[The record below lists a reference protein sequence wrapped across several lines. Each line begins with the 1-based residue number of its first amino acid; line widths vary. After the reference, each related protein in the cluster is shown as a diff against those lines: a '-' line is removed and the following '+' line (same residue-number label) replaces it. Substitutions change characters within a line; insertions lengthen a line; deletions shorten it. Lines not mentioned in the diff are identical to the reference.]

1 MKAGIVVCLAVLGVT
16 RVSASIGTNAPEART
31 VLDANRSVIEV
42 VFVLDTTGSMSGLI
56 QSAKEKIWA
65 IANTLATAD
74 TTPEIRMGLVG
85 YRDRKDTYVTKFTQL
100 TRDLDAMYG
109 ELMGYQAQGGGDG
122 PESVNQALHEAVAKT
137 RWSTS
142 GNVYKVV
149 FLVGDY
155 PPHMDYKD
163 DVKYT
168 DTCKLASKNGIIINT
183 ILCGNNNETVHFWT
197 EIAKLAE
204 GRFFR
209 VQQDGGAVR
218 HATPY
223 DDKIASLS
231 REMDGTRVYYGTK
244 AEQDLMNVR
253 TTNSASLYVAAEP
266 AAVAQRAVFNAS
278 AAGEDNFAGHNELVT
293 EVKNGTTDL
302 EEVPA
307 EKLPETMKSMTPA
320 ERETYVKEQAQKRA
334 QIQNEINELGKKR
347 QAYIADKIKKEN
359 GTAKDSLDHKLY
371 ECIRDQAAKQ
381 NIQYKNGPEY

>member
-1 MKAGIVVCLAVLGVT
+1 MKGGIVVCLAVLSVT
-16 RVSASIGTNAPEART
+16 GIYASISTNAPEART
-31 VLDANRSVIEV
+31 ALEVNKPVIEV
-42 VFVLDTTGSMSGLI
+42 VFVLDTTGSMSSLI

-85 YRDRKDTYVTKFTQL
+85 YRDRHDAYVTKFTQL

-109 ELMGYQAQGGGDG
+109 QLMGYQAQGGGDG
-122 PESVNQALHEAVAKT
+122 PESVNQALHEAVTKT
-137 RWSTS
+137 QWSTS

-155 PPHMDYKD
+155 PPHMDYRD

-183 ILCGNNNETVHFWT
+183 ILCGNNNETVKYWT

-218 HATPY
+218 HTTPY
-223 DDKIASLS
+223 DAKIASLS
-231 REMDGTRVYYGTK
+231 RKMDDTRVYYGTQ
-244 AEQDLMNVR
+244 AEKDLMSIR
-253 TTNSASLYVAAEP
+253 TTNSASLYTFAEP
-266 AAVAQRAVFNAS
+266 AAVAQRAVFNARD
-278 AAGEDNFAGHNELVT
+278 AGVDNFAGHNELVT
-293 EVKNGTTDL
+293 DINNGTIKL
-302 EEVPA
+302 EE
-307 EKLPETMKSMTPA
+307 LPTVQLPDNMKKMA
-320 ERETYVKEQAQKRA
+320 LHERKEFVKEQAKKRV

-347 QAYIADKIKKEN
+347 QAYIADKVKKEK
-359 GTAKDSLDHKLY
+359 GAAKDSLDHKLY
-371 ECIRDQAAKQ
+371 DCIRDQAAKK
-381 NIQYKNGPEY
+381 NIQYNNGPEY